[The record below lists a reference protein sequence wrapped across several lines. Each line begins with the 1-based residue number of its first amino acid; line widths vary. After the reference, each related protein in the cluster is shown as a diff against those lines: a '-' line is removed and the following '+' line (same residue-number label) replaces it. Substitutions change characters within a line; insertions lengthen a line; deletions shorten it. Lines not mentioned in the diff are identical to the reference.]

1 MNIVILAAGQGKRMK
16 SALPKVLQTLAGKP
30 LLQHVLTTALSLQGK
45 QAKNGPVVVV
55 GHGAADVKTFL
66 ASASKEDT
74 NFGKVVTALQAEQKG
89 TGHALLQALPKL
101 DVQEPTLVLYGDV
114 PLTTKKTLSKLAKL
128 ADGVRGGNCALAL
141 LTQNLSNPTGYGRIL
156 RDADGSVKAIVEEKD
171 ATLTQKAIQEI
182 NTGIMVLPTNSLK
195 KWLKALRASN
205 AQGEYYLTDVI
216 AMAVKDGVPIR
227 TTQADDEFETV
238 GVNSR
243 DQLAALERAHQL
255 NIANQLMDA
264 GVSLADPARI
274 DVRGTLECGTDVSID
289 VGCIFEGCVTLDAG
303 TKIGPFCVIRNS
315 VIGKG
320 VSIHAFSHVDGAKVG
335 SQSII
340 GPYARLRPGADL
352 SNDVHIGNFVEVKN
366 SKIAANSKANHLA
379 YVGDSIVGSRVN
391 IGAGTITCNY
401 DGVNKH
407 QTIIED
413 DVFIGSDTQLVAPV
427 RVGRGATLGAGT
439 TLTKDA
445 PANLLTISRVR
456 QVSLRW
462 QRPVKQENKSVL
474 KKVSAKKV
482 PVKKVVAKKSAP
494 KKTVAKKVAKK
505 VVKTPAKDKK

>member
-1 MNIVILAAGQGKRMK
+1 MK

-30 LLQHVLTTALSLQGK
+30 LLQHILNTALSLQGK
-45 QAKNGPVVVV
+45 QTKAGPIVVV

-66 ASASKEDT
+66 ANASKEDAS
-74 NFGKVVTALQAEQKG
+74 FSKVTTALQAEQKG

-101 DVQEPTLVLYGDV
+101 DLQEPTLVLYGDV
-114 PLTTKKTLSKLAKL
+114 PLTSKKTLSKLAKL
-128 ADGVRGGNCALAL
+128 ADGVRGQDSAVAL
-141 LTQNLSNPTGYGRIL
+141 LTQNLKDPTGYGRIV
-156 RDADGSVKAIVEEKD
+156 RDADGSVKEIVEEKD
-171 ATLTQKAIQEI
+171 ATSAQKAIQEI
-182 NTGIMVLPTNSLK
+182 NTGIMVLPTNALK

-227 TTQADDEFETV
+227 TTQADDEFETI

-243 DQLAALERAHQL
+243 DQLAALERVHQL
-255 NIANQLMDA
+255 TIANQLMDA

-274 DVRGTLECGTDVSID
+274 DVRGTLECGTDVLID
-289 VGCIFEGCVTLDAG
+289 VGCVFEGCVTLASG
-303 TKIGPFCVIRNS
+303 TKIGPYCIIRNS
-315 VIGKG
+315 VIGNE
-320 VSIHAFSHVDGAKVG
+320 VAIHAFSHIDGAKVG
-335 SQSII
+335 NQSVI
-340 GPYARLRPGADL
+340 GPYARLRPGAAL

-379 YVGDSIVGSRVN
+379 YIGDSIVGSRVN

-407 QTIIED
+407 ETIIED

-427 RVGRGATLGAGT
+427 RVGRGATLAAGT

-445 PANLLTISRVR
+445 PPNQLTISRAK
-456 QVSLRW
+456 QISLKW
-462 QRPVKQENKSVL
+462 QRPVKQDKKPAV
-474 KKVSAKKV
+474 KKVLQKMAAKKV
-482 PVKKVVAKKSAP
+482 AP
-494 KKTVAKKVAKK
+494 KKTAKGKK
-505 VVKTPAKDKK
+505 

>member
-16 SALPKVLQTLAGKP
+16 SALPKVLQNLAGKP
-30 LLQHVLTTALSLQGK
+30 LLQHVLNTALSLQGK
-45 QAKNGPVVVV
+45 QTKAGPIVVV
-55 GHGAADVKTFL
+55 GHGATDVKTFL
-66 ASASKEDT
+66 ANASKEDAS
-74 NFGKVVTALQAEQKG
+74 FSKVTTALQAEQKG

-101 DVQEPTLVLYGDV
+101 DVREPTLVLYGDV
-114 PLTTKKTLSKLAKL
+114 PLTSKKTLSKLAKL
-128 ADGVRGGNCALAL
+128 ADGVRGQDSAVAL
-141 LTQNLSNPTGYGRIL
+141 LTQNLKDPTGYGRIV
-156 RDADGSVKAIVEEKD
+156 RDTDGSVKEIVEEKD
-171 ATLTQKAIQEI
+171 ATSAQKAIQEI
-182 NTGIMVLPTNSLK
+182 NTGIMVLPTNALK

-227 TTQADDEFETV
+227 TTQADDEFETI

-243 DQLAALERAHQL
+243 EQLAYLERVRQL

-274 DVRGTLECGTDVSID
+274 DVRGTLECGTDVLID
-289 VGCIFEGCVTLDAG
+289 VGCVFEGCVTLASG
-303 TKIGPFCVIRNS
+303 TKIGPYCIIRNS
-315 VIGKG
+315 VIGNE
-320 VSIHAFSHVDGAKVG
+320 VAIHAFSHIDGAKVG
-335 SQSII
+335 NQSVI

-445 PANLLTISRVR
+445 PPNQLTISRAK
-456 QVSLRW
+456 QISLKW
-462 QRPVKQENKSVL
+462 QRPVKQDKKPAV
-474 KKVSAKKV
+474 KKVLQKMAAKKV
-482 PVKKVVAKKSAP
+482 AP
-494 KKTVAKKVAKK
+494 KKTAKGKK
-505 VVKTPAKDKK
+505 

>member
-30 LLQHVLTTALSLQGK
+30 LLQHVLTTALFLQGK
-45 QAKNGPVVVV
+45 QAKTGPIVVV
-55 GHGAADVKTFL
+55 GHGAADVKEFIAN
-66 ASASKEDT
+66 ASQEDPS
-74 NFGKVVTALQAEQKG
+74 FGKVATVLQAEQKG
-89 TGHALLQALPKL
+89 TGHALLQALPKI

-114 PLTTKKTLSKLAKL
+114 PLTSKKTLAKLAKL
-128 ADGVRGGNCALAL
+128 ADGVRGQDSALAL
-141 LTQNLSNPTGYGRIL
+141 LTQDLTNPTGYGRIV
-156 RDADGSVKAIVEEKD
+156 RDADGSVREIVEEKD
-171 ATLTQKAIQEI
+171 ATPAQKAIKEI
-182 NTGIMVLPTNSLK
+182 NTGIMVLPTNALK
-195 KWLKALRASN
+195 RWLKALRSSN

-227 TTQADDEFETV
+227 TTQADYEFETI

-243 DQLAALERAHQL
+243 DQLASLERTHQL

-274 DVRGTLECGTDVSID
+274 DVRGTLECGTDVFID
-289 VGCIFEGCVTLDAG
+289 VGCVFEGCVTLAVG
-303 TKIGPFCVIRNS
+303 TKIGPYCAIRNS
-315 VIGKG
+315 VIGKN
-320 VSIHAFSHVDGAKVG
+320 VSINAFSHLDGAKVG
-335 SQSII
+335 NHSVV

-352 SNDVHIGNFVEVKN
+352 ANDVHIGNFVEVKN

-413 DVFIGSDTQLVAPV
+413 DAFIGSDTQLVAPV

-445 PANLLTISRVR
+445 PPNQLTVSRAKQISIP
-456 QVSLRW
+456 W
-462 QRPVKQENKSVL
+462 QRPVKQE
-474 KKVSAKKV
+474 KKVASKKTAT
-482 PVKKVVAKKSAP
+482 KKAVAKKAAKG
-494 KKTVAKKVAKK
+494 KK
-505 VVKTPAKDKK
+505 

>member
-30 LLQHVLTTALSLQGK
+30 LLQHVLTTALFLQGK
-45 QAKNGPVVVV
+45 QAKTGPIVVV
-55 GHGAADVKTFL
+55 GHGAADVKEFIAN
-66 ASASKEDT
+66 ASQEDPS
-74 NFGKVVTALQAEQKG
+74 FGKVATVLQAEQKG

-114 PLTTKKTLSKLAKL
+114 PLTSKKTLAKLAKL
-128 ADGVRGGNCALAL
+128 ADGVRGQDSALAL
-141 LTQNLSNPTGYGRIL
+141 LTQDLANPTGYGRIV
-156 RDADGSVKAIVEEKD
+156 RDAEGSVREIVEEKD
-171 ATLTQKAIQEI
+171 ATPAQKAIKEI
-182 NTGIMVLPTNSLK
+182 NTGIMVLPTKALK
-195 KWLKALRASN
+195 KWLKALRSSN
-205 AQGEYYLTDVI
+205 SQGEYYLTDVI

-227 TTQADDEFETV
+227 TTQADYEFETI

-243 DQLAALERAHQL
+243 DQLASLERTHQL

-274 DVRGTLECGTDVSID
+274 DVRGTLECGTDVFID
-289 VGCIFEGCVTLDAG
+289 VGCVFEGCVTLAVG
-303 TKIGPFCVIRNS
+303 TKIGPYCVIRNS
-315 VIGKG
+315 VIGKN
-320 VSIHAFSHVDGAKVG
+320 VSINAFSHLDGAKVG
-335 SQSII
+335 NHSVV

-352 SNDVHIGNFVEVKN
+352 ANDVHIGNFVEVKN

-379 YVGDSIVGSRVN
+379 YVGDSIVGTRVN

-445 PANLLTISRVR
+445 PPNQLTVSRAKQISIP
-456 QVSLRW
+456 W
-462 QRPVKQENKSVL
+462 QRPVKQG
-474 KKVSAKKV
+474 KKVAAKKTAT
-482 PVKKVVAKKSAP
+482 KKAVAKKAAKG
-494 KKTVAKKVAKK
+494 KK
-505 VVKTPAKDKK
+505 

>member
-1 MNIVILAAGQGKRMK
+1 MK

-30 LLQHVLTTALSLQGK
+30 LLQHVLNTALSLQGK
-45 QAKNGPVVVV
+45 QTKAGPIVVV

-66 ASASKEDT
+66 ANASKVDVS
-74 NFGKVVTALQAEQKG
+74 FSKVTTALQAEQKG

-101 DVQEPTLVLYGDV
+101 DAQEPTLVLYGDV
-114 PLTTKKTLSKLAKL
+114 PLTSKKTLSKLAKL
-128 ADGVRGGNCALAL
+128 ADGVRGQDSAVAL
-141 LTQNLSNPTGYGRIL
+141 LTQNLKDPTGYGRIV
-156 RDADGSVKAIVEEKD
+156 RDADGSVKEIVEEKD
-171 ATLTQKAIQEI
+171 ASSAQKAIQEI
-182 NTGIMVLPTNSLK
+182 NTGIMVLPTNALK

-227 TTQADDEFETV
+227 TTQADDEFEII

-243 DQLAALERAHQL
+243 SQLATLERVHQL
-255 NIANQLMDA
+255 TIANQLMDA

-274 DVRGTLECGTDVSID
+274 DVRGTLECGTDVFID
-289 VGCIFEGCVTLDAG
+289 VGCVFEGCVSLAAG
-303 TKIGPFCVIRNS
+303 TKIGPYCIIRNS
-315 VIGKG
+315 VIGNE
-320 VSIHAFSHVDGAKVG
+320 VAIHAFSHIDGAKVG
-335 SQSII
+335 NQSVI

-445 PANLLTISRVR
+445 PPNQLTISRAK
-456 QVSLRW
+456 QISLKW
-462 QRPVKQENKSVL
+462 QRPVRQD
-474 KKVSAKKV
+474 KKPV
-482 PVKKVVAKKSAP
+482 VKKVATKTAVSKKAAP
-494 KKTVAKKVAKK
+494 KKTSKGKK
-505 VVKTPAKDKK
+505 

>member
-30 LLQHVLTTALSLQGK
+30 LLQHVLNTALGLQGK
-45 QAKNGPVVVV
+45 NTKTGPIVVV
-55 GHGAADVKTFL
+55 GHGAKDVKQFL
-66 ASASKEDT
+66 QIGSEQDPRF
-74 NFGKVVTALQAEQKG
+74 NKVSTVLQTEQKG
-89 TGHALLQALPKL
+89 TGHALLQALPQL
-101 DVQEPTLVLYGDV
+101 DLKEPTLVLYGDV
-114 PLTTKKTLSKLAKL
+114 PLTSKKTLSALARL
-128 ADGVRGGNCALAL
+128 ADGVRGQDSALAL
-141 LTQNLSNPTGYGRIL
+141 LTQHLSNPTGYGRIV
-156 RDADGSVKAIVEEKD
+156 RDTDGSVKAIIEEKD
-171 ATLTQKAIQEI
+171 ATPEQKRIQEI

-227 TTQADDEFETV
+227 TSQADAEYEIV

-243 DQLAALERAHQL
+243 DQLAALERVHQL
-255 NIANQLMDA
+255 NQANVLMDA
-264 GVSLADPARI
+264 GVSLSDPARI
-274 DVRGTLECGTDVSID
+274 DIRGTLECGSDVFID
-289 VGCIFEGCVTLDAG
+289 VGCVFEGCVTLAAG
-303 TKIGPFCVIRNS
+303 TKVGPYCIIRNS

-320 VSIHAFSHVDGAKVG
+320 VTIPPYSHIDGAKVG
-335 SQSII
+335 ASSLI

-352 SNDVHIGNFVEVKN
+352 ANDVHIGNFVEVKN

-379 YVGDSIVGSRVN
+379 YVGDSIVGARVN

-445 PANLLTISRVR
+445 PPNQLTVSRAKQISL
-456 QVSLRW
+456 QW
-462 QRPVKQENKSVL
+462 QRPVK
-474 KKVSAKKV
+474 KV
-482 PVKKVVAKKSAP
+482 AP
-494 KKTVAKKVAKK
+494 KKVATKKSVKAKK
-505 VVKTPAKDKK
+505 